1 LSSIKGEDA
10 MKTSVVARRAVLGL
24 LMAIV
29 AGGGWL
35 AVQAAVAPTN
45 EFARATIDIGVVVR
59 DLDRAVKF
67 YTEAIGFKEIQGFSV
82 DADFCA
88 NAGLTDHKKLDIR
101 VLVLGDEASA
111 TRLKLMEV
119 PSVESKK
126 SDNTF
131 IHSQLGYSYLT
142 VYVADGNRAL
152 ERLGRAGVR
161 PLAKGPVPLPADL
174 TPGLALTVVRDP
186 DGNLIE
192 LIGPVR

>member
-1 LSSIKGEDA
+1 MMYSSGGRWA
-10 MKTSVVARRAVLGL
+10 VVTFLGL
-24 LMAIV
+24 AIV
-29 AGGGWL
+29 GGGWL
-35 AVQAAVAPTN
+35 ASHAAN
-45 EFARATIDIGVVVR
+45 DSRSDFARSTIDIGVVVS

-82 DADFCA
+82 DADFCTD
-88 NAGLTDHKKLDIR
+88 AGLTDHKRLDIR

-111 TRLKLMEV
+111 TRLKLMQV
-119 PSVESKK
+119 PGAGTKK
-126 SDNTF
+126 SDNSF
-131 IHSQLGYSYLT
+131 IHAQLGYSYLT
-142 VYVADGNRAL
+142 IYVADGNRAL

-161 PLAKGPVPLPADL
+161 PIGKSPVPLPADI